1 MRTRDH
7 LWIIIMEQRDILKI
21 NRQLLLLTRQLA
33 NDGDAAELMTGVP
46 KSVIDKIATL
56 DMEEIEELAETV
68 GVSLYTLRFTD
79 PAFTRLLQMPRDARS
94 TYAEAALV
102 SNTRGGAT
110 FP

>member
-1 MRTRDH
+1 
-7 LWIIIMEQRDILKI
+7 MEQRDILKI
-21 NRQLLLLTRQLA
+21 NRQLLLLTRQMA

>member
-1 MRTRDH
+1 
-7 LWIIIMEQRDILKI
+7 MEQRDILKI

-79 PAFTRLLQMPRDARS
+79 PAFSRLLQMPRDARS

>member
-1 MRTRDH
+1 
-7 LWIIIMEQRDILKI
+7 MEQRDILKI
-21 NRQLLLLTRQLA
+21 NRQLLLLTRQMA

-68 GVSLYTLRFTD
+68 GVSLYTLRFSD
-79 PAFTRLLQMPRDARS
+79 PMFTRLLQMPRDARS

>member
-1 MRTRDH
+1 
-7 LWIIIMEQRDILKI
+7 MEQRDILKI
-21 NRQLLLLTRQLA
+21 NRQLLLLTRQMA

-68 GVSLYTLRFTD
+68 GVSLYTLRFSD
-79 PAFTRLLQMPRDARS
+79 PTFTRLLQMPRDARS
-94 TYAEAALV
+94 TYTEAALV